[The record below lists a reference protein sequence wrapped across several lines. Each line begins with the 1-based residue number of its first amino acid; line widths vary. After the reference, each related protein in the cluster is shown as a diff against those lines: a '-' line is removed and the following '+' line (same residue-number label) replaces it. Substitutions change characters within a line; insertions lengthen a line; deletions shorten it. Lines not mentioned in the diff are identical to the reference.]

1 MFRTRSFRLAL
12 GVCLAA
18 AFILPVAAQ
27 RTAIKVDG
35 QVIKGYI
42 TYMAADANQGRRT
55 LTPGYD
61 TVASWAA
68 AKFKEWGLKPAG
80 DNGTY
85 FQGVPMTGPRS
96 AFAWTTGIPTL
107 SIAGR
112 AFSLRDND
120 FALDT
125 QSTAATTVNAE
136 VVFVGYGISAPA
148 KGLDEYAGIDVKG
161 KVVLVLKGSP
171 SSAADPRP
179 SMGGGPVAPAAP
191 GKPEDWS
198 AETTDQQKALT
209 AYEKGAAAILL
220 YTPPAGGG
228 GMFGGPAA
236 AAPAAQ
242 AQMMAGLRRTVD
254 ESPFKKPFLF
264 ISNIDD
270 RVFRAVMWRDP
281 QETLRGFSSRL
292 GRIQSDIKAKKARS
306 AKTGVLAVLKGY
318 TTTTLYGEKF
328 KNNVGKNVI
337 AKIEGTDPT
346 LKAQYVIV
354 GGHMDHNGVT
364 NGVVFNGADDNA
376 SGAATTMEVARQFAL
391 AKAQPK
397 RTMIFCLWTGEEQG
411 LLGSNYYAANPP
423 DGVSMDRVVGYFNLD
438 MVALGDRIGAPGA
451 LNFPT
456 IWDVIKRDQLPE
468 VISVVDPD
476 TAGPGGSD
484 YSAFIERGIEA
495 LGIMTSGG
503 AGHPDYHDS
512 GDDAAK
518 SDAAILGKTGQF
530 VAQGMWNL
538 ANETTVNLI
547 IADRQVQY
555 DAMRFAAPAVSG
567 GVQGSWQYVRPST
580 REELVGAIGQRM
592 RELSGG
598 AAAQVPARAMG
609 GRGGGGGR
617 IATGVRGAG
626 IFGGSVALLETGA
639 MALNIGRID
648 VASPDGVWFG
658 EKVTAEGKAALKAMD
673 GANVALHLVKPSDS
687 LLADVLDNAA
697 KPILVSGLA
706 VPAAPLV
713 EKIKKNNA
721 VVVVECDA
729 ADAAGCVRQLDA
741 MAKVV
746 GKTNVLLS
754 VGAHPNRAA
763 GLKALYVALI
773 KAGWKKEEIN
783 AAVGVSTGTMMGAQG
798 TPNNLGRF
806 QAAPAGR
813 PF

>member
-1 MFRTRSFRLAL
+1 
-12 GVCLAA
+12 
-18 AFILPVAAQ
+18 
-27 RTAIKVDG
+27 
-35 QVIKGYI
+35 
-42 TYMAADANQGRRT
+42 
-55 LTPGYD
+55 
-61 TVASWAA
+61 
-68 AKFKEWGLKPAG
+68 
-80 DNGTY
+80 
-85 FQGVPMTGPRS
+85 
-96 AFAWTTGIPTL
+96 
-107 SIAGR
+107 
-112 AFSLRDND
+112 
-120 FALDT
+120 
-125 QSTAATTVNAE
+125 
-136 VVFVGYGISAPA
+136 
-148 KGLDEYAGIDVKG
+148 
-161 KVVLVLKGSP
+161 
-171 SSAADPRP
+171 
-179 SMGGGPVAPAAP
+179 
-191 GKPEDWS
+191 
-198 AETTDQQKALT
+198 
-209 AYEKGAAAILL
+209 
-220 YTPPAGGG
+220 
-228 GMFGGPAA
+228 
-236 AAPAAQ
+236 
-242 AQMMAGLRRTVD
+242 
-254 ESPFKKPFLF
+254 
-264 ISNIDD
+264 
-270 RVFRAVMWRDP
+270 
-281 QETLRGFSSRL
+281 
-292 GRIQSDIKAKKARS
+292 
-306 AKTGVLAVLKGY
+306 
-318 TTTTLYGEKF
+318 
-328 KNNVGKNVI
+328 
-337 AKIEGTDPT
+337 
-346 LKAQYVIV
+346 
-354 GGHMDHNGVT
+354 
-364 NGVVFNGADDNA
+364 
-376 SGAATTMEVARQFAL
+376 
-391 AKAQPK
+391 
-397 RTMIFCLWTGEEQG
+397 
-411 LLGSNYYAANPP
+411 
-423 DGVSMDRVVGYFNLD
+423 MDRVVGYFNLD

>member
-12 GVCLAA
+12 GVCLAVA
-18 AFILPVAAQ
+18 CLLPVAAQ
-27 RTAIKVDG
+27 QTAIKIDG

-42 TYMAADANQGRRT
+42 TFMSADENQGRRT
-55 LTPGYD
+55 LTPGYENM
-61 TVASWAA
+61 AIWAA
-68 AKFKEWGLKPAG
+68 GKFKEWGLKPAG

-85 FQGVPMTGPRS
+85 LQSVPMTGPRS
-96 AFAWTTGIPTL
+96 AFAWTTGIPSLTVG
-107 SIAGR
+107 GR
-112 AFSLRDND
+112 AFSLRDSD
-120 FALDT
+120 FAIDT
-125 QSTAATTVNAE
+125 QSTSGTTVNAE

-148 KGLDEYAGIDVKG
+148 KGLDEYAGVDVKG

-179 SMGGGPVAPAAP
+179 AMGGGPVAPAAP
-191 GKPEDWS
+191 AKPGDDWS
-198 AETTDQQKALT
+198 AETTDQQKAQT
-209 AYEKGAAAILL
+209 AYDKGAAAILL
-220 YTPPAGGG
+220 YTAPAGGG

-236 AAPAAQ
+236 APAAAQ
-242 AQMMAGLRRTVD
+242 AQMMGAMRRTVD

-281 QETLRGFSSRL
+281 QETVRGFSSRL
-292 GRIQSDIKAKKARS
+292 SRMQSDIKAKKSRS
-306 AKTGVLAVLKGY
+306 TKTGVIAQIKGY
-318 TTTTLYGEKF
+318 ATTTLYGEKF
-328 KNNVGKNVI
+328 KNNVGHNVI
-337 AKIEGTDPT
+337 GKIEGSDPT
-346 LKAQYVIV
+346 LKTQYVIV
-354 GGHMDHNGVT
+354 GGHMDHNGMT

-376 SGAATTMEVARQFAL
+376 SGAATTMEVARQFAIT
-391 AKAQPK
+391 KAQPK

-411 LLGSNYYAANPP
+411 LLGSNYYGANPS
-423 DGVSMDRVVGYFNLD
+423 DGVTMDRVVGYFNLD

-468 VISVVDPD
+468 VISVVDPE

-538 ANETTVNLI
+538 ANETTANLL

-555 DAMRFAAPAVSG
+555 DAMRFTAPAVGG
-567 GVQGSWQYVRPST
+567 GVQGSWQHARPST
-580 REELVGAIGQRM
+580 REELVGAIGQRL
-592 RELSGG
+592 RDLSGG
-598 AAAQVPARAMG
+598 ATPQVAVRAMG

-626 IFGGSVALLETGA
+626 LFGGSVALLETGA
-639 MALNIGRID
+639 SALNIGRVD

-658 EKVTAEGKAALKAMD
+658 DKLTAEGKTALKAME
-673 GANVALHLVKPSDS
+673 GANVVLHLVKPSDS
-687 LLADVLDNAA
+687 LLADALDNAA
-697 KPILVSGLA
+697 KPILVSGIA

-741 MAKVV
+741 MQKAV
-746 GKTNVLLS
+746 GKANVLIS
-754 VGAHPNRAA
+754 VGAHASRAA
-763 GLKALYVALI
+763 GLKDLYVGLI
-773 KAGWKKEEIN
+773 KAGWKKEEIS
-783 AAVGVSTGTMMGAQG
+783 AAVGVSTGGMTGQPS
-798 TPNNLGRF
+798 PNNLSRF
-806 QAAPAGR
+806 QGAPAGR